1 MREGVILF
9 IVVGVLIILL
19 IMLAYVKATYGG
31 SAFWFAFAVS
41 LIGIGVT
48 LLIAFKNYED

>member
-1 MREGVILF
+1 MREGGILF

-19 IMLAYVKATYGG
+19 IMLAYVKAIYGG